1 MHINAQT
8 PASFSPAPTGT
19 CVNAICGWASSD
31 WSCRGRGRGG
41 TEGLTMRRQT
51 TVASVTSWG
60 RTQPQPGR
68 GRPSGPRGQGAS
80 SPGLPCVDSR
90 QPPSQRYTA
99 VSANMSPPSHS
110 FTALSQSEYT
120 IHVSNRSE
128 NTPWWVYNSWQPL
141 KKSVWVQSTKP
152 EQAERRSE
160 TLSADWLVTFS
171 FQNRNIKS

>member
-1 MHINAQT
+1 MSVYITFYFGTSQKAPLNWSKTTCTLMHRLQRHFPRTLGNMR
-8 PASFSPAPTGT
+8 PTRSAAEQAVTDHAEEG
-19 CVNAICGWASSD
+19 
-31 WSCRGRGRGG
+31 GRGG

-99 VSANMSPPSHS
+99 VSANMSPPP
-110 FTALSQSEYT
+110 TASQRSVSQNTQHTSQIVAKIHLGGYT
-120 IHVSNRSE
+120 TAGSR
-128 NTPWWVYNSWQPL
+128 
-141 KKSVWVQSTKP
+141 
-152 EQAERRSE
+152 
-160 TLSADWLVTFS
+160 
-171 FQNRNIKS
+171 